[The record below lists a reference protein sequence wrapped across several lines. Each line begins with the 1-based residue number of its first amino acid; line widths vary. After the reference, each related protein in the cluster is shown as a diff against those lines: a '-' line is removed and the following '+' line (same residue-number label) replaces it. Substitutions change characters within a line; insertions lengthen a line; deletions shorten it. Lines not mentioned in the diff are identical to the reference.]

1 MYDARRLQAC
11 IVFLR
16 LVELGSAGKRD
27 YMDAKVVWLL
37 STGRLYFAFL
47 RTLALKRCCEFRRRW
62 PAPQSVL
69 KNMLSVLS

>member
-47 RTLALKRCCEFRRRW
+47 RTLALN
-62 PAPQSVL
+62 ASSVGAGRHL
-69 KNMLSVLS
+69 NPC